1 MNIDD
6 EIKKI
11 AFRLRRFREKNN
23 MSREEFCEKTGDNVE
38 YWGCIERGT
47 RSISLKKLIN
57 VCRTFHISASEFIDG
72 KSNKNSYE
80 VKKQLI
86 LVEFQCY
93 IQENQQELTNEGYE
107 ITFMEEEPIRIRYH
121 GGDYRVTVKQKL
133 GDFYL
138 QVTPYNKSFYSTLY
152 MGKVSFALIFFAIS
166 DNDKM
171 INHTMDKGIK

>member
-6 EIKKI
+6 EIKKV

-107 ITFMEEEPIRIRYH
+107 ITFMEEEPIRIRYY
-121 GGDYRVTVKQKL
+121 GISNSLFNKRVSTVTY
-133 GDFYL
+133 FYAREKGVAL
-138 QVTPYNKSFYSTLY
+138 CNSNKII
-152 MGKVSFALIFFAIS
+152 VLITA
-166 DNDKM
+166 
-171 INHTMDKGIK
+171 

>member
-1 MNIDD
+1 M
-6 EIKKI
+6 
-11 AFRLRRFREKNN
+11 
-23 MSREEFCEKTGDNVE
+23 E